1 VSNYRVPI
9 GPDGSVLHYGG
20 SPSVWNGER
29 YVERTGW
36 RDNEVFIARLTISSV
51 QSGRS
56 AKYFI
61 WTDADG
67 RTFPMFA
74 KDMVDL
80 LRYATVEDGG
90 VVYAQWCVRKRGSN
104 YGIAYYEAV

>member
-1 VSNYRVPI
+1 MSNYRVPI
-9 GPDGSVLHYGG
+9 GPDGSVLHYGDA
-20 SPSVWNGER
+20 PNVWLGDR
-29 YVERTGW
+29 LIPLDGW
-36 RDNEVFIARLTISSV
+36 RDNEPFQARLTVQGV

-74 KDMVDL
+74 KDMIDV
-80 LRYATVEDGG
+80 LRYATVEHGG
-90 VVYAQWCVRKRGSN
+90 TVYAFWSVRKRGSN
-104 YGIAYYEAV
+104 YGIAYYEEV